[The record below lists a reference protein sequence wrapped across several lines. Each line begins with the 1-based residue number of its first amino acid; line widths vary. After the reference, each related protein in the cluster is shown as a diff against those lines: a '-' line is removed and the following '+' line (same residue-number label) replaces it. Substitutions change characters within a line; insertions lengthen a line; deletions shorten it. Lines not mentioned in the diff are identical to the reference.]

1 MLNVSP
7 VTAGVVSGVT
17 VRIGV
22 ADTVFA
28 IISVLCPR
36 NAGVVVS
43 SLNVIKRPLNW
54 SATDPA
60 GVSEEV
66 IMLVVVEPTPTVP
79 TTLPFTACLNAAS
92 AEVELPMADTLL
104 SRRPSTRAA
113 GRRLCMSPV
122 LTWMVV
128 VSALTPATSAACD
141 SPAGAPRRAYASPV
155 CLVLPI

>member
-17 VRIGV
+17 VRVGV

-43 SLNVIKRPLNW
+43 SLNVIKRALNW

-60 GVSEEV
+60 GFSEEV
-66 IMLVVVEPTPTVP
+66 IMLVYRQE
-79 TTLPFTACLNAAS
+79 
-92 AEVELPMADTLL
+92 
-104 SRRPSTRAA
+104 RPD
-113 GRRLCMSPV
+113 G
-122 LTWMVV
+122 
-128 VSALTPATSAACD
+128 
-141 SPAGAPRRAYASPV
+141 
-155 CLVLPI
+155 